1 MAKNNESKD
10 LELKKDAPLPV
21 VMDFED
27 DAGAGLNNLTAQDFA
42 IPFIGILQSLSPQV
56 KPVKAGGL
64 EGAKIGMIFNT
75 VTKELIDGDEG
86 IVVIPCAYQ
95 KKWIEWK
102 PRSAGGGFVK
112 QHDNEDIMAST
123 TADAKNDNYL
133 PNGNTVVPTANYFVI
148 IIKNGLP
155 ETAVLS
161 MTKTQITKAKKW
173 NNIMSSIKKQGKT
186 GIYTPPM
193 YSHKYRLTTIEQEK
207 SGFSWYGWEIA
218 NAGELTS
225 ADVALYNLAK
235 KLNKEVEAGML
246 KAKPNSEEVLANDSL
261 SEVM

>member
-1 MAKNNESKD
+1 MAKNTESKD
-10 LELKKDAPLPV
+10 LEIKKDAPLPMI
-21 VMDFED
+21 MDFES
-27 DAGAGLNNLTAQDFA
+27 DAGGGLNNLNATDYA

-75 VTKELIDGDEG
+75 VTKELVDGDEG
-86 IVVIPCAYQ
+86 IMVIPCAYQ

-112 QHDNEDIMAST
+112 QHDSDSIMQST
-123 TADAKNDNYL
+123 TPDAKNDNYL

-148 IIKNGLP
+148 IIKDGVP

-161 MTKTQITKAKKW
+161 MTKTQITKSKKW
-173 NNIMSSIKKQGKT
+173 NSIMSAIKINGKN
-186 GIYTPPM
+186 GLFTPPM
-193 YSHKYRLTTIEQEK
+193 YSHKYHLTTIEQEK

-218 NAGELTS
+218 NAGRLTE
-225 ADVALYNLAK
+225 ADAAFYALAK
-235 KLNKEVEAGML
+235 KLNQEVEAGMI
-246 KAKPNSEEVLANDSL
+246 KAKPQEDAPSDNT